1 MKKLTEAERLEIT
14 KRLAVLD
21 PQMLIGVREVAVSL
35 NTSVASIQ
43 QACSAKRIARGDVT
57 LKLPPRVS
65 GLGRRVAWR
74 YGDIRDY
81 LAPVQT
87 AAPMSTSSTAPAA
100 QSAQPASAQNGKV
113 ALAGNAGKRSARMGR
128 KRKA

>member
-1 MKKLTEAERLEIT
+1 MKNLTEAERLEIA

-21 PQMLIGVREVAVSL
+21 RQMLVGVREVAVLL

-43 QACSAKRIARGDVT
+43 QACSARRIARGDVT
-57 LKLPPRVS
+57 LKLPPRVN

-74 YGDIRDY
+74 HGDIRDC
-81 LAPVQT
+81 LEPLQT
-87 AAPMSTSSTAPAA
+87 TTPAIA
-100 QSAQPASAQNGKV
+100 TIGVPAHHCAQPASGAAKGPT
-113 ALAGNAGKRSARMGR
+113 RMGR

>member
-1 MKKLTEAERLEIT
+1 MKKLTESERLEIA
-14 KRLAVLD
+14 KRLAVSD
-21 PQMLIGVREVAVSL
+21 RQMLIGVREVAVL
-35 NTSVASIQ
+35 FNTSVASIQ

-74 YGDIRDY
+74 HGDIRDC
-81 LAPVQT
+81 LAPLL
-87 AAPMSTSSTAPAA
+87 PAA
-100 QSAQPASAQNGKV
+100 RASATIGVRVNECEQPAGSGAKG
-113 ALAGNAGKRSARMGR
+113 STRMGR